1 MQPTPGATRTP
12 LPPAVEA
19 ALAQLERRLRQA
31 AEAPARRGLAEL
43 GEAAALRVLRK
54 IGASQRE
61 VRTLTGYINYMAA
74 KEALERNADGVDTA
88 ESVACKPSAPCSGGP
103 PRLLFACPV
112 SFACI
117 GIAPRFWIFF
127 CAFRGGACLVTFGRN
142 MGRLGSDFH
151 AFSNWNME
159 YFSLRSFSVI
169 SRTLFLLFPQHVWLP
184 IFK

>member
-127 CAFRGGACLVTFGRN
+127 FALSAV
-142 MGRLGSDFH
+142 
-151 AFSNWNME
+151 A
-159 YFSLRSFSVI
+159 
-169 SRTLFLLFPQHVWLP
+169 HVW
-184 IFK
+184 